1 MRAFIFTLFLLAT
14 VALASTPKQLS
25 LPVGHTMTLSM
36 PNQVSQVR
44 LDDPSLVEVTMTGRK
59 VTFLA
64 LTRGTTEA
72 VVKTVDGEHRFKI
85 YVATDKYALPH

>member
-1 MRAFIFTLFLLAT
+1 MLTLFLLAT

-25 LPVGHTMTLSM
+25 MPVGHTVTLSM
-36 PNQVSQVR
+36 PNLVSKVR
-44 LDDPSLVEVTMTGRK
+44 LDDPSLVEVTTTGRK

-85 YVATDKYALPH
+85 YVAADKYAMPY